1 MIKLIKKKLKK
12 TFYNPKKNKIIALI
26 IGESTG
32 LDCLKLLIKEK
43 NISISYVVCSD
54 KKYENLVKILCKK
67 NKISFFT
74 KQLIIKNFY
83 KLEKISKTSDLLISI
98 YSNIILNKEYLNFFK
113 LKCFNIH
120 PGILPYYPGK
130 NCVSG
135 SIFNK
140 EKNIGSTIHF
150 ITSKIDG
157 GDIVLQKKVFLNK
170 SDSLFNAMIKL
181 RNTTKLVLK
190 KFIKLEL
197 NKNEINFFKNDS
209 NKIKVFPKYIPDYGK
224 LNKNWS
230 LDLFNRMFQAGNS
243 GPFRSEWG
251 RINFFYKKQKKEII
265 QIISI
270 KKNKKK
276 QKILKISRKRFK
288 IYITN
293 YEILVEAY

>member
-1 MIKLIKKKLKK
+1 
-12 TFYNPKKNKIIALI
+12 
-26 IGESTG
+26 
-32 LDCLKLLIKEK
+32 
-43 NISISYVVCSD
+43 
-54 KKYENLVKILCKK
+54 
-67 NKISFFT
+67 
-74 KQLIIKNFY
+74 
-83 KLEKISKTSDLLISI
+83 
-98 YSNIILNKEYLNFFK
+98 
-113 LKCFNIH
+113 
-120 PGILPYYPGK
+120 
-130 NCVSG
+130 
-135 SIFNK
+135 
-140 EKNIGSTIHF
+140 
-150 ITSKIDG
+150 
-157 GDIVLQKKVFLNK
+157 
-170 SDSLFNAMIKL
+170 MIKL